1 MYNLYDCN
9 EHDRKYLDE
18 NTQHQQSLCCSATK
32 ISNITGYIN
41 INLKTTKIM
50 TFKMFLDII

>member
-1 MYNLYDCN
+1 MNNLYDCN
-9 EHDRKYLDE
+9 EHDRKYLGQDHA
-18 NTQHQQSLCCSATK
+18 TSTVVTK

-50 TFKMFLDII
+50 TFKTFLDII